1 VTQFANYLERFRQLD
16 PSRKLILIS
25 AVGVLALLLW
35 ASLAQ
40 IDEVTHGMG
49 KVIPSSKAQVVQAA
63 DAAVV
68 KEILV
73 RGGQSVKK
81 GQLLVRLDDAQS
93 SSELGQLQTE
103 NQLLKVQAQRLAGE
117 ASGNALGCESGS
129 DCAEQRQL
137 QQARMAAASSKQDSL
152 AAAIEQRRRDLSE
165 AQATEASLTNS
176 LQLATKQV
184 AMLKPLADKGIVPQ
198 TDLMA
203 AQRDQ
208 VDTQGKLAAAR
219 QGVARAQA
227 AVQQA
232 QADLDAARF
241 DFRQQALNERS
252 EIATKIAVNQ
262 QSIIGAEAR
271 KARNELRAPADGIV
285 NDVQVTTEG
294 GFVNAGEMLMQVI
307 PVGEKLLIEARINPK
322 DIAFVKVGDRANVK
336 VTAYD
341 FSTYGGL
348 TGRVEQVSADS
359 IYDEAERQAY
369 YTVVVETQ
377 RSYIAHGL
385 QRLPIVPGMIC
396 DVEIITGRKSV
407 LSYLTTPLTRG
418 LESSLRER

>member
-1 VTQFANYLERFRQLD
+1 VTGFATYLERFRNLD

-25 AVGVLALLLW
+25 AVGVFALIVW

-40 IDEVTHGMG
+40 IDEVTQGLG

-68 KEILV
+68 KDILV

-103 NQLLKVQAQRLAGE
+103 NQLLQVQAQRLAGE
-117 ASGNALGCESGS
+117 ASGNALGCDQGS

-137 QQARMAAASSKQDSL
+137 QQARMDAARSKQNSL
-152 AAAIEQRRRDLSE
+152 SAAIEQRRRDLSE
-165 AQATEASLTNS
+165 AQATQASLENG
-176 LQLATKQV
+176 LQLANKQV

-198 TDLMA
+198 TELMA

-219 QGVARAQA
+219 QAVARGQA

-232 QADLDAARF
+232 QADFEAAKF

-252 EIATKIAVNQ
+252 EIATKIAVNAQ
-262 QSIIGAEAR
+262 TI
-271 KARNELRAPADGIV
+271 
-285 NDVQVTTEG
+285 
-294 GFVNAGEMLMQVI
+294 
-307 PVGEKLLIEARINPK
+307 
-322 DIAFVKVGDRANVK
+322 
-336 VTAYD
+336 
-341 FSTYGGL
+341 
-348 TGRVEQVSADS
+348 
-359 IYDEAERQAY
+359 
-369 YTVVVETQ
+369 
-377 RSYIAHGL
+377 
-385 QRLPIVPGMIC
+385 
-396 DVEIITGRKSV
+396 
-407 LSYLTTPLTRG
+407 
-418 LESSLRER
+418 